1 MKMKTALSLVAAAVA
16 LLSHSAFAQD
26 KSRAEVKEETKKA
39 VKAGETKAGEAA
51 PGAKEMPGKSTKER
65 AERKAETAK
74 AVKAG
79 ETKAGESLPGAK
91 EAPTKSTKTRAE
103 RKAETAKAVKEGA
116 TLPAGEAAP
125 KK

>member
-39 VKAGETKAGEAA
+39 VKAGETKAGEGQ
-51 PGAKEMPGKSTKER
+51 PGAKAEAGKSTQTRAERKADAAKAVKAGDTKAGEGSPDSAKVKSTKDR
-65 AERKAETAK
+65 AERKAEAAA

-79 ETKAGESLPGAK
+79 ETKAGEGQPGQK
-91 EAPTKSTKTRAE
+91 E
-103 RKAETAKAVKEGA
+103 
-116 TLPAGEAAP
+116 
-125 KK
+125 